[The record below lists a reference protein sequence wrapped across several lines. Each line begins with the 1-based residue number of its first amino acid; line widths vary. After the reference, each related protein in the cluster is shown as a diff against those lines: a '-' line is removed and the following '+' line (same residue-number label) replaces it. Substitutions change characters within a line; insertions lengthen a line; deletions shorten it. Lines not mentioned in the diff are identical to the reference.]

1 MNLVLFFPE
10 LTAYF
15 KDASVGTVVA
25 GSLIIVFLILAL
37 GFGIFQ
43 MRDMKKKMNLLDEE
57 TRARHAQEL
66 AFQEEFSGAPKGPAP
81 KQMKDPWQS

>member
-1 MNLVLFFPE
+1 MTIVLFLPE

-15 KDASVGTVVA
+15 KDASVGTIVA
-25 GSLIIVFLILAL
+25 GALIIVFLILAL

-43 MRDMKKKMNLLDEE
+43 MGDMKKKMKLLDEE

-66 AFQEEFSGAPKGPAP
+66 AFQEEFSGGPKRPAP